1 MISISEKRP
10 LKGSSLVALPLDYVA
25 LDIETTGLSP
35 TFDEI
40 IELSAVRVRGGK
52 PVAEYTRL
60 VKPSAPLDPYV
71 SELTG
76 ITDEILESAAP
87 IAAELP
93 AFFDFVAADV
103 IVGHSVAYDVNF
115 LYDSAERCGLSVPT
129 NDYVD
134 TLRLSRRLYAD
145 LPDHKLATVAQYL
158 GVNQLPEHRGLADA
172 LAAAQ
177 CLEAMRQH
185 VESDGVDLAALF
197 KSHSG
202 KSGSR
207 LDLAALVAEGEPDE
221 TSPLFGKV
229 CVFTGALDGM
239 TRAEAA
245 QAVVNIGG
253 SVGNGVTKKTDF
265 LVVGSTD
272 YCASVK
278 GGKTGK
284 LKKAEDLQKKG
295 ANLAIID
302 EGAFYDMLGE

>member
-76 ITDEILESAAP
+76 ITDEMLESAAT

-185 VESDGVDLAALF
+185 VENDGV
-197 KSHSG
+197 
-202 KSGSR
+202 
-207 LDLAALVAEGEPDE
+207 DLAALVAEGEPDE

>member
-60 VKPSAPLDPYV
+60 VKPSNPLDPFV

-76 ITDEILESAAP
+76 ITDEMLESSAP

-93 AFFDFVAADV
+93 AFFDFVASDV
-103 IVGHSVAYDVNF
+103 IVGHSVAYDINF
-115 LYDSAERCGLSVPT
+115 LYDNAERFGLSVPT

-145 LPDHKLATVAQYL
+145 LSDHKLATVAQYL

-185 VESDGVDLAALF
+185 IENDGVDLAALF

>member
-76 ITDEILESAAP
+76 ITDEMLESAAP

-172 LAAAQ
+172 LAAAERMP
-177 CLEAMRQH
+177 EAK
-185 VESDGVDLAALF
+185 VYFILAG
-197 KSHSG
+197 SG
-202 KSGSR
+202 
-207 LDLAALVAEGEPDE
+207 DTYEEYV
-221 TSPLFGKV
+221 SPAMEQLIMK
-229 CVFTGALDGM
+229 
-239 TRAEAA
+239 
-245 QAVVNIGG
+245 
-253 SVGNGVTKKTDF
+253 
-265 LVVGSTD
+265 
-272 YCASVK
+272 
-278 GGKTGK
+278 
-284 LKKAEDLQKKG
+284 
-295 ANLAIID
+295 
-302 EGAFYDMLGE
+302 

>member
-76 ITDEILESAAP
+76 ITDEMLESAAP

-115 LYDSAERCGLSVPT
+115 LYDSADRCGLSVPT

-177 CLEAMRQH
+177 CLEAMRQRI
-185 VESDGVDLAALF
+185 ENDGV
-197 KSHSG
+197 
-202 KSGSR
+202 
-207 LDLAALVAEGEPDE
+207 DLAALVAEGEPDE

>member
-76 ITDEILESAAP
+76 ITDEMLESAAP

-115 LYDSAERCGLSVPT
+115 LYDSA
-129 NDYVD
+129 
-134 TLRLSRRLYAD
+134 
-145 LPDHKLATVAQYL
+145 
-158 GVNQLPEHRGLADA
+158 
-172 LAAAQ
+172 
-177 CLEAMRQH
+177 
-185 VESDGVDLAALF
+185 
-197 KSHSG
+197 
-202 KSGSR
+202 
-207 LDLAALVAEGEPDE
+207 
-221 TSPLFGKV
+221 
-229 CVFTGALDGM
+229 
-239 TRAEAA
+239 
-245 QAVVNIGG
+245 
-253 SVGNGVTKKTDF
+253 
-265 LVVGSTD
+265 
-272 YCASVK
+272 
-278 GGKTGK
+278 
-284 LKKAEDLQKKG
+284 
-295 ANLAIID
+295 
-302 EGAFYDMLGE
+302 

>member
-76 ITDEILESAAP
+76 ITDEMLESAAP

-158 GVNQLPEHRGLADA
+158 GVNQLPSTGASPTRWRPRSVWRQCVSTSRATA
-172 LAAAQ
+172 L
-177 CLEAMRQH
+177 
-185 VESDGVDLAALF
+185 
-197 KSHSG
+197 
-202 KSGSR
+202 
-207 LDLAALVAEGEPDE
+207 
-221 TSPLFGKV
+221 TSPRCSSRTAERAAPASTSPRWLPMASPTKRARYSARYAYLL
-229 CVFTGALDGM
+229 ALL
-239 TRAEAA
+239 T
-245 QAVVNIGG
+245 V
-253 SVGNGVTKKTDF
+253 
-265 LVVGSTD
+265 
-272 YCASVK
+272 
-278 GGKTGK
+278 
-284 LKKAEDLQKKG
+284 
-295 ANLAIID
+295 
-302 EGAFYDMLGE
+302 